1 MKITLND
8 IFENCRNN
16 ILVGHGKQHRCQK
29 KLVENVN
36 LEFFLECFILKVGT

>member
-1 MKITLND
+1 M
-8 IFENCRNN
+8 ENN
-16 ILVGHGKQHRCQK
+16 IDVIK